1 MKLPFGKVK
10 CNIDATFLDGKVGI
24 GICLRDHDVHFV
36 RAKTL
41 YVAAQLT
48 VKEGEAFG
56 LLLKWV
62 GELGLNNIIF
72 NLDAKSVVDSFN
84 KTTHDLSYF
93 GFIIKDCK
101 SCLLSLCSNS
111 LVEFFR
117 RQVNMIAHI
126 S

>member
-1 MKLPFGKVK
+1 
-10 CNIDATFLDGKVGI
+10 
-24 GICLRDHDVHFV
+24 
-36 RAKTL
+36 L